1 MVLVVDTDVPVA
13 EVTASVP
20 AAAVVEVTTD
30 PVDCKF
36 VAVSLSIISTLSTV
50 APLIKISSAFALI
63 SNNEPR
69 QWGCQLKQ

>member
-36 VAVSLSIISTLSTV
+36 VAVSLSIISTLMNQNSY
-50 APLIKISSAFALI
+50 LHF
-63 SNNEPR
+63 
-69 QWGCQLKQ
+69 